1 MANAPTEPQAQTQ
14 TEAQTRRQKAHR
26 RADQRPDR
34 AAKPDN
40 PGRKSLESTLPAP
53 ASSPPPALPRMQS
66 DFARQRD
73 ACSPL
78 INSLSH
84 DGLRRRCFPLLILP
98 SGAGF
103 SRILANEPN
112 RERPSREQGLSAR
125 LATAFLFNSDA
136 RRSARPAPGG
146 SHAANES
153 APAARHIIE
162 AQVAI
167 QSSALPHRPP
177 RAVFPRETRRCGALY
192 AHRARLFGAGAP
204 PLHSAAAMLSI
215 TWGARSLFVQNWLT
229 IVLHSGRI

>member
-1 MANAPTEPQAQTQ
+1 
-14 TEAQTRRQKAHR
+14 
-26 RADQRPDR
+26 
-34 AAKPDN
+34 
-40 PGRKSLESTLPAP
+40 
-53 ASSPPPALPRMQS
+53 MQS
-66 DFARQRD
+66 GFARQRD

-84 DGLRRRCFPLLILP
+84 DELRRRRFPLLILP

-103 SRILANEPN
+103 SRVLANEPN
-112 RERPSREQGLSAR
+112 RERPSREQGPSAR

-153 APAARHIIE
+153 APATRQIIE
-162 AQVAI
+162 GKSQFN
-167 QSSALPHRPP
+167 HRPP
-177 RAVFPRETRRCGALY
+177 RAVFPRETRRCGALS
-192 AHRARLFGAGAP
+192 ARRSRIFGAGAP

>member
-1 MANAPTEPQAQTQ
+1 
-14 TEAQTRRQKAHR
+14 
-26 RADQRPDR
+26 
-34 AAKPDN
+34 
-40 PGRKSLESTLPAP
+40 
-53 ASSPPPALPRMQS
+53 MQS

-84 DGLRRRCFPLLILP
+84 DGLRRRCFPLPILP

-103 SRILANEPN
+103 SRILANKPN
-112 RERPSREQGLSAR
+112 RERPSREQGPSAR
-125 LATAFLFNSDA
+125 LATGFLFNSDA

-146 SHAANES
+146 SRAANES
-153 APAARHIIE
+153 APAARHIT
-162 AQVAI
+162 AHNRGQAAI
-167 QSSALPHRPP
+167 QSSALPT
-177 RAVFPRETRRCGALY
+177 TRQGLFFHAKRGALY

>member
-1 MANAPTEPQAQTQ
+1 
-14 TEAQTRRQKAHR
+14 
-26 RADQRPDR
+26 
-34 AAKPDN
+34 
-40 PGRKSLESTLPAP
+40 
-53 ASSPPPALPRMQS
+53 MQS
-66 DFARQRD
+66 GFARQRD

-84 DGLRRRCFPLLILP
+84 DGLRRRCFPLPILP

-112 RERPSREQGLSAR
+112 RERPSREQGPSAR
-125 LATAFLFNSDA
+125 LATDFLFNSDA

-153 APAARHIIE
+153 APATRHIT
-162 AQVAI
+162 AHNRGQAAV
-167 QSSALPHRPP
+167 QSSAPPPHRPP